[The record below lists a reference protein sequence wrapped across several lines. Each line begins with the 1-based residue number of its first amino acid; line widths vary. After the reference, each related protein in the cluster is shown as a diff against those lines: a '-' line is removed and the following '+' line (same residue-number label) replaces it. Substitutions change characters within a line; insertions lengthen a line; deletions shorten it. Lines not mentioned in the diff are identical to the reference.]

1 MSTTTVKRA
10 SRPLRR
16 RPAPA
21 MGFFR
26 TQVTGVRQLTPSMI
40 RVSLGGPDLAGFVND
55 GPDQRIKIFL
65 PLPGQPDPMLPTE
78 LGEHDNWFA
87 AYRAIAADIRPI
99 MRTYTLRRH
108 RPETGEV
115 DVDFAIHGDLG
126 PASRWA
132 TTAKR
137 GDSLTI
143 FGPYADYDPTP
154 GTDWQL
160 LIGDETALPAIGAIV
175 ESLPAGVQ
183 VHAFVEVD
191 DEAEQQS
198 YLTMGD
204 VTFTWVH
211 RHATANAQPTA
222 TSGSDVNAAQAG
234 GSVQVRSVRG
244 RLLEA
249 VRAAELPTG
258 KPYVWLGGEAGAVK
272 ELRRHLVNE
281 RGIARE
287 DLYFVGYWRRGR
299 SEDDAYAAAERG
311 EVDELD
317 D

>member
-1 MSTTTVKRA
+1 
-10 SRPLRR
+10 
-16 RPAPA
+16 

-26 TQVTGVRQLTPSMI
+26 TQVTGVRQLTPCMI

-65 PLPGQPDPMLPTE
+65 PLPGQLVPMLPSE

-87 AYRAIAADIRPI
+87 AYRAIPADIRPV

-115 DVDFAIHGDLG
+115 DIDFAIHGDLG

-132 TTAKR
+132 TTAKC
-137 GDSLTI
+137 GDALTI

-175 ESLPAGVQ
+175 ESLPAGVRA
-183 VHAFVEVD
+183 HAFVEVD
-191 DEAEQQS
+191 DEAEQQA

-211 RHATANAQPTA
+211 RHDTPDPQ
-222 TSGSDVNAAQAG
+222 AAPLAVTNGVPASEGLQARPVVG
-234 GSVQVRSVRG
+234 P
-244 RLLEA
+244 LLDA
-249 VRAAELPTG
+249 VRAAEFPAG

-272 ELRRHLVNE
+272 ELRRHLVND

-299 SEDDAYAAAERG
+299 SEDDAYTAAERG

-317 D
+317 E